1 MKVGDRVSFKGRT
14 GTVTG
19 FMPAGMTD
27 VKFDDVGRVE
37 RRHESLLQPAARAN
51 RSQKASG
58 PGLLD
63 LMAMKPAP
71 VAASGG
77 GATGAEASEGI
88 PTWAIVVGGVVV
100 VGAVVGIGWLLT
112 RR

>member
-1 MKVGDRVSFKGRT
+1 MKVGDRVTFKGRL

-37 RRHESLLQPAARAN
+37 RRHESLLQAQARTN
-51 RSQKASG
+51 KSTG

-63 LMAMKPAP
+63 LMARRPPPMPGAPADKAP
-71 VAASGG
+71 ASQTPQGV
-77 GATGAEASEGI
+77 
-88 PTWAIVVGGVVV
+88 PTWALVAGGVVAVGVV
-100 VGAVVGIGWLLT
+100 VGLVWAL

>member
-1 MKVGDRVSFKGRT
+1 MKVGDRVSFKGRV

-37 RRHESLLQPAARAN
+37 RRHESLLKAQARKN
-51 RSQKASG
+51 RSAG

-63 LMAMKPAP
+63 LMARRPPPLPGAPATTGSP
-71 VAASGG
+71 ASN
-77 GATGAEASEGI
+77 APEGV
-88 PTWAIVVGGVVV
+88 PTWAIVVGGVALVGVV
-100 VGAVVGIGWLLT
+100 VGLAWAL